1 MCRPSVGHP
10 WECSTVTGRIAVVPT
25 LNIKDPEVYR
35 LAAELA
41 ERRHTSMTDAV
52 RQALTEG
59 LDRERHESQPLGQA
73 IAEAAA
79 RWRAEGGA
87 VVPEDELYDENGL
100 PT

>member
-1 MCRPSVGHP
+1 MK
-10 WECSTVTGRIAVVPT
+10 GRIALVPT

-59 LDRERHESQPLGQA
+59 LEREIQERQPLGQA
-73 IAEAAA
+73 IAKAAA
-79 RWRAEGGA
+79 QWRAEGGT
-87 VVPEDELYDENGL
+87 VVSEDELYDDNGL

>member
-1 MCRPSVGHP
+1 M
-10 WECSTVTGRIAVVPT
+10 PT

-59 LDRERHESQPLGQA
+59 LEREIQERQPLGQA
-73 IAEAAA
+73 IAQAAA
-79 RWRAEGGA
+79 QWRAEGGT
-87 VVPEDELYDENGL
+87 VVPEDELYDDNGL
-100 PT
+100 PR